1 MTVLGYKSD
10 NLPAFYLRDSGFS
23 VDARVDSPKEVANIM
38 SSKWSMGLKGGLV
51 IGNPVPNEYEEN
63 REKITRTINQALLEL
78 KKSGVK
84 GKESTPFLLARV
96 KDLTGG
102 ESLETNI
109 QLVYHNAKVAAQIA
123 VEYNLITK

>member
-1 MTVLGYKSD
+1 
-10 NLPAFYLRDSGFS
+10 
-23 VDARVDSPKEVANIM
+23 
-38 SSKWSMGLKGGLV
+38 MGLKGGLV